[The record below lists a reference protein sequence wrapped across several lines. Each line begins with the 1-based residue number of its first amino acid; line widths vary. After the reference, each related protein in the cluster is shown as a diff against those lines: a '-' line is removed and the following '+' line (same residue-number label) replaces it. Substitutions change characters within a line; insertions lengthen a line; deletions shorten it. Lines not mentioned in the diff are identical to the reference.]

1 MRAFISSSLKNK
13 ELNEEIAKFLESHGF
28 EVYLPQRDTP
38 QSEDMAT
45 VFGANVNGIKTSDV
59 VVAVLINYGRDLGCL
74 INS

>member
-45 VFGANVNGIKTSDV
+45 VFGANINGIKTSDV

>member
-28 EVYLPQRDTP
+28 KVYLPQRDTP